1 MLLPQLVLP
10 ELLRARP
17 AKSAPL
23 LIFASPN
30 ATVSSTSN
38 FTPHAPNPAPVELGI
53 SRSSLP
59 LSHRSSRP
67 AAFGLE
73 TWRLLPRLARS
84 SATSQPPCPHGNSR
98 ASDAYGFSTRCLLIR
113 LPSPLGCFRA
123 SCHAP
128 PALHLCSAPF
138 LWSRCKRSS
147 RCRVLHDDLPAPSP
161 PPRPVVQPCPCFNP
175 SAILPTRS
183 TATCG
188 SCDRCTPGGLIRP
201 RKCTPH
207 AMQGCRKPAVT
218 QPPVWGT
225 ARPCRMFSAEVT
237 VAGRLV
243 PTSSAPRSR
252 YTGKQHTFLMML
264 NPAYAFSCQVSNT
277 MGLAS
282 QSASSHPARA
292 GSEQFTCD

>member
-1 MLLPQLVLP
+1 MLLP

-30 ATVSSTSN
+30 ATVSAASN

-175 SAILPTRS
+175 SLSCLQGPRRRVAAVIAARRAALSALANVLGTR
-183 TATCG
+183 
-188 SCDRCTPGGLIRP
+188 
-201 RKCTPH
+201 
-207 AMQGCRKPAVT
+207 CRDAAS
-218 QPPVWGT
+218 PPSPN
-225 ARPCRMFSAEVT
+225 RPCGEQRGPAECFP
-237 VAGRLV
+237 L
-243 PTSSAPRSR
+243 RSLLLADWYR
-252 YTGKQHTFLMML
+252 RHRRHGHGTLA
-264 NPAYAFSCQVSNT
+264 NNT
-277 MGLAS
+277 HS
-282 QSASSHPARA
+282 
-292 GSEQFTCD
+292 